1 MTLFSPDT
9 PIDDMPD
16 WAAWLRLHMT
26 PMLGPQ
32 TMRRLLQSWGSAQ
45 AVLSQT
51 MLGLQ
56 SHLNETQAQALQTAP
71 PDWLSTCERIQRWLD
86 QASSTV
92 QHAVWTW
99 GDPAYP
105 AGLLALDDPPPL
117 VFVQGQLQWPC
128 LNSLAIVGSRN
139 PTPQGRENAR
149 ALAHS
154 LHMAGCCVVSG
165 LALGIDGAA
174 HQGALQSAMQST
186 TSTSCATV
194 AVVGTGLDQVYPR
207 AHQALARDVAQHG
220 WVLSELPPGTPPM
233 AHHFPRRNRL
243 IAGLSA
249 GVLVVEAAMKSGSL
263 ITADLALSQGKE
275 VFAVPGSIHSPLSR
289 GCHALLRQGAKLVET
304 AQDVLEELTWTLQAP
319 LADATDQAPVT
330 LSADAVAVLAALGH
344 DPQPLDMLLL
354 RSGLALAPTLAA
366 LHDLQ
371 HREQVA
377 SMPGG
382 FFQRVKA

>member
-1 MTLFSPDT
+1 MPPFEPNT
-9 PIDDMPD
+9 PIDDLPD

-32 TMRRLLQSWGSAQ
+32 TLRRLLQSFGSAQ
-45 AVLSQT
+45 AVLAQT
-51 MLGLQ
+51 ALGLQ
-56 SHLNETQAQALQTAP
+56 GHLNEAQTQALLAAP
-71 PDWLSTCERIQRWLD
+71 PDWSDACKRTQVWLAQTTD
-86 QASSTV
+86 EV

-105 AGLLALDDPPPL
+105 PGLLALDDPPPL
-117 VFVQGQLQWPC
+117 LFAQGQLHWPC
-128 LNSLAIVGSRN
+128 QNSIAIVGSRN

-149 ALAHS
+149 ALAQN
-154 LHMAGCCVVSG
+154 LQMAGCCVVSG

-174 HQGALQSAMQST
+174 HHGALQGAVQSNSNAT
-186 TSTSCATV
+186 CATV

-207 AHQALARDVAQHG
+207 AHQALAREVAQQG

-304 AQDVLEELTWTLQAP
+304 AQDVLEELTWCLQTP
-319 LADATDQAPVT
+319 LPGPTDDQKKIV
-330 LSADAVAVLAALGH
+330 SAEASAVLEALGH
-344 DPQPLDMLLL
+344 DPQALDMLLL
-354 RSGLALAPTLAA
+354 RSGLALEQALAV
-366 LHDLQ
+366 LHGLQ
-371 HREQVA
+371 QNEQVA
-377 SMPGG
+377 LMPGG
-382 FFQRVKA
+382 FYQRVKS